1 MELLQLKYFRDAAI
15 TENFSQVAKKYYV
28 PQSSIS
34 HTISR
39 LEDELGTKLFTRNGR
54 KVRLN
59 EAGKAF
65 YEEIDAA
72 LAKIEKGTQR
82 VNNLKRSTVRISLL
96 QGTTAIVPIIAEFQ
110 QQCPDID
117 ISFANPSDKIKG
129 NLFFDLRIGAKPS
142 ESEKNCSSIPLFEE
156 RILTAVSANH
166 PLAKKEAIT
175 IDDIRNI
182 PIIGLYPGSR
192 MYNLMNGY
200 FARNEYAPEI
210 KVESENHTT
219 VAQFVKAG
227 YGIAFYPEISWSA
240 VGTEGIV
247 SLPFAD
253 FDCRRTIYMFYPN
266 DYEPSDATKR
276 FMKFAVNWFKNNK
289 QVRRII

>member
-15 TENFSQVAKKYYV
+15 TENFSQVAEKYYV

-39 LEDELGTKLFTRNGR
+39 LEDEIGAKLFTRNGK

-72 LAKIEKGTQR
+72 LAKIEKGIRQ
-82 VNNLKRSTVRISLL
+82 VNNMKHNTVRLSML
-96 QGTTAIVPIIAEFQ
+96 QGTVAMIPLISDFQ
-110 QQCPDID
+110 KKNPDIE
-117 ISFANPSDKIKG
+117 ITFVNPSDKLKG
-129 NLFFDLRIGAKPS
+129 NLFFDLRVATKPS
-142 ESEKNCSSIPLFEE
+142 ESEKNCTAAPLFEE
-156 RILTAVSANH
+156 RILTAIPASH
-166 PLAKKEAIT
+166 PLAKKKSIT
-175 IDDIRNI
+175 INDIRGI
-182 PIIGLYPGSR
+182 PVIGLYPGSG

-219 VAQFVKAG
+219 VAQFVKEG

-253 FDCRRTIYMFYPN
+253 FDFKRTVYMFYPN
-266 DYEPSDATKR
+266 DYEPSDATKK
-276 FMKFAVNWFKNNK
+276 FMKFAKDWFKNNEK
-289 QVRRII
+289 

>member
-15 TENFSQVAKKYYV
+15 TENFSQVAEKYYV

-39 LEDELGTKLFTRNGR
+39 LEDEIGTKLFTRNGR

-72 LAKIEKGTQR
+72 LAKIEKGIRR
-82 VNNLKRSTVRISLL
+82 VKDLKHNTVRLSML
-96 QGTTAIVPIIAEFQ
+96 QGTVAMIPLISEFQ
-110 QQCPDID
+110 KENPDIE
-117 ISFANPSDKIKG
+117 ISFANPSDKLKG
-129 NLFFDLRIGAKPS
+129 NLFFDLRIGSKPS
-142 ESEKNCSSIPLFEE
+142 ESEKTCSSTPLFEE

-166 PLAKKEAIT
+166 PLAKKDSIT
-175 IDDIRNI
+175 IEDIRGI
-182 PIIGLYPGSR
+182 PVIGLYPGSG

-200 FARNEYAPEI
+200 FARNEYAPKI
-210 KVESENHTT
+210 KVESENHAT

-227 YGIAFYPEISWSA
+227 YGIAFYPEISWSE

-253 FDCRRTIYMFYPN
+253 FDCRRTVYMFYPN

-276 FMKFAVNWFKNNK
+276 FMEFAINWFKNK
-289 QVRRII
+289 P